1 MSRNIIIKI
10 DGVDQSLSAVE
21 DIQTDRASGGSVKWV
36 TPEEKTLAEISCT
49 QNKNYTAQEAGAY
62 GIGKATVNV
71 PPKYVTGKG
80 EDGQTHHY
88 GVDDEGHLTDQ
99 VLPESIAV
107 TTPPYNPYVIYSNGQ
122 AITKDGMVV
131 HAYYLDGSDYGE
143 VNIADVTISPTTA
156 VYDEATDMPGYKT
169 VSSDL
174 ETNWEQPIRVLKGF
188 KMRWIL
194 GPDGYGRTGERYEE
208 YYFPNMLIWFGTYN
222 RYLNMSVLST
232 QSGYVEGYYYQKV
245 RQPGDTTWSESS
257 GTISAACVNV
267 GPTINDLTVYFSSSE
282 WLGRPEWIAPTPEPI
297 NPDRNTM
304 WTALYGDVDS
314 DVGTGSHQIINVYW
328 PRDVDGKVLE
338 TTFEILVA
346 PPYNQDD
353 NSFPDGGDQNG

>member
-1 MSRNIIIKI
+1 MSRNIIIQI
-10 DGVDQSLSAVE
+10 DGVDQSLSTVE
-21 DIQTDRASGGSVKWV
+21 DIQTDRASGGTVKWV
-36 TPEEKTLAEISCT
+36 IPEEKTLAEISCT
-49 QNKNYTAQEAGAY
+49 QNKTYTAQEAGAY
-62 GIGKATVNV
+62 GISKATVNV

-80 EDGQTHHY
+80 QDGQTHHY
-88 GVDDEGHLTDQ
+88 GVDDEGNLTDQ

-107 TTPPYNPYVIYSNGQ
+107 TTPPYNPYVIYNNGQ

-169 VSSDL
+169 VPSDP

-188 KMRWIL
+188 KMRYTL

-208 YYFPNMLIWFGTYN
+208 YYFPNILLYHESGRTRF
-222 RYLNMSVLST
+222 SVLST
-232 QSGYVEGYYYQKV
+232 QAGYVEGYYYQKV
-245 RQPGDTTWSESS
+245 RQPGDTTWRESS
-257 GTISAACVNV
+257 GTISEACGNV
-267 GPTINDLTVYFSSSE
+267 GPTINGLTVYYSLHGYS
-282 WLGRPEWIAPTPEPI
+282 GNPEWIAPTQYPTP
-297 NPDRNTM
+297 PDGNTM

-314 DVGTGSHQIINVYW
+314 DVGTGSHQIINVSW

-353 NSFPDGGDQNG
+353 NSFPEGNQNG

>member
-1 MSRNIIIKI
+1 MSRNIIIQI
-10 DGVDQSLSAVE
+10 DGVDQSLSTVE
-21 DIQTDRASGGSVKWV
+21 DIQT
-36 TPEEKTLAEISCT
+36 EISCT
-49 QNKNYTAQEAGAY
+49 QNRTYTAQEAGAY
-62 GIGKATVNV
+62 GISKATVNV

-88 GVDDEGHLTDQ
+88 GVDDDGHLTDQ

-107 TTPPYNPYVIYSNGQ
+107 TTPPYNPYVIYNNGQ

-156 VYDEATDMPGYKT
+156 VYDEATDIPGYKEVT
-169 VSSDL
+169 SDL
-174 ETNWEQPIRVLKGF
+174 ETNLPQPIRVLKGYKRGW
-188 KMRWIL
+188 KMT
-194 GPDGYGRTGERYEE
+194 DGYGRIGWRYDE
-208 YYFPNMLIWFGTYN
+208 YYYPNMLIYMSGYP
-222 RYLNMSVLST
+222 RYLHVMVLNSSPGPV
-232 QSGYVEGYYYQKV
+232 SGYHYWRE
-245 RQPGDTTWSESS
+245 RQPYETEWRTGGGPSEVDV
-257 GTISAACVNV
+257 GHTGITIDNK
-267 GPTINDLTVYFSSSE
+267 TVYYSYAIVGFY
-282 WLGRPEWIAPTPEPI
+282 LDYIAPEPYQI
-297 NPDRNTM
+297 APDDNSL

-314 DVGTGSHQIINVYW
+314 DVGTGSHQTIDVFW

-353 NSFPDGGDQNG
+353 NSFPDGGNQNG